1 MAQPG
6 DQLGVWRYTKDLPED
21 RTNFAK
27 AWKLFETYS
36 KIPPE
41 EIDAHVAAVV
51 SLIEC
56 RITLPLS
63 QAFMKCQR

>member
-1 MAQPG
+1 MTQPG
-6 DQLGVWRYTKDLPED
+6 DQQGAWRYTKDLPED

-41 EIDAHVAAVV
+41 EIDVHVATVV
-51 SLIEC
+51 SLTEY
-56 RITLPLS
+56 RIALPFS
-63 QAFMKCQR
+63 QPLLKYKR